1 MAKEDII
8 EYQFTSDQNRT
19 EAARN
24 GEKGGKAS
32 GRSRRRKR
40 QFRDELEML
49 LPLTD
54 KGKDGQPIINPL
66 TGSKQTVQQSITM
79 QLLLKARKG
88 DVKAAKLILDT
99 LGELVLKEEHK
110 HEGEVTIKLV
120 ETGYTPASSEEEILK
135 REGIDDGTI

>member
-1 MAKEDII
+1 MAQEDLIPTNKRTKEEAKELG
-8 EYQFTSDQNRT
+8 R
-19 EAARN
+19 
-24 GEKGGKAS
+24 KGGVAS
-32 GRSRRRKR
+32 GKSRRRKR

-66 TGSKQTVQQSITM
+66 TGRKQTVQQSITM

-99 LGELVLKEEHK
+99 LGELVIKEEHK
-110 HEGEVTIKLV
+110 HEIEGGMVIVTADEREK
-120 ETGYTPASSEEEILK
+120 AALK
-135 REGIDDGTI
+135 RMAENED

>member
-1 MAKEDII
+1 MANTDNLISPEELNSQRSPEKHSED
-8 EYQFTSDQNRT
+8 SR
-19 EAARN
+19 
-24 GEKGGKAS
+24 KGGQAS

-66 TGSKQTVQQSITM
+66 TGRKQTVQQSITM

-88 DVKAAKLILDT
+88 DVKAAKLIFEV
-99 LGELVLKEEHK
+99 LGERLLKTEETH
-110 HEGEVTIKLV
+110 EVTVRNRFDGMTNEELDNEIKRLQSI
-120 ETGYTPASSEEEILK
+120 A
-135 REGIDDGTI
+135 DDV

>member
-1 MAKEDII
+1 MAKQDITQVSGPTR
-8 EYQFTSDQNRT
+8 YRAGDDQV
-19 EAARN
+19 EIARA
-24 GEKGGKAS
+24 GGKAS

-66 TGSKQTVQQSITM
+66 TGRKQTVQQSITM

-110 HEGEVTIKLV
+110 HEIEGGMVIVTADEREK
-120 ETGYTPASSEEEILK
+120 AALK
-135 REGIDDGTI
+135 KMAENED

>member
-1 MAKEDII
+1 MAIDPNIGKDT
-8 EYQFTSDQNRT
+8 QFKTGEEQART
-19 EAARN
+19 ASA
-24 GEKGGKAS
+24 GGKAS

-66 TGSKQTVQQSITM
+66 TGRKQTVQQSITM

-99 LGELVLKEEHK
+99 LGELVIKEEHK
-110 HEGEVTIKLV
+110 HEIEGGMVIVTADEREK
-120 ETGYTPASSEEEILK
+120 AALK
-135 REGIDDGTI
+135 KMADED

>member
-8 EYQFTSDQNRT
+8 EHQFDKRT
-19 EAARN
+19 ADERHELATKA
-24 GEKGGKAS
+24 GKAS

-66 TGSKQTVQQSITM
+66 TGRKQTVQQSITM

-99 LGELVLKEEHK
+99 LGELVIKEEHK
-110 HEGEVTIKLV
+110 HEIEGGMVIVTADEMEKS
-120 ETGYTPASSEEEILK
+120 ALK
-135 REGIDDGTI
+135 KMKDED

>member
-1 MAKEDII
+1 MANDDNLKSLGD
-8 EYQFTSDQNRT
+8 RT
-19 EAARN
+19 TEEQREIARQ
-24 GEKGGKAS
+24 GGKAS

-66 TGSKQTVQQSITM
+66 TGRKQTVQQSITM

-99 LGELVLKEEHK
+99 LGELVIKEEHK
-110 HEGEVTIKLV
+110 HEIEGGMVIVTADEMEKS
-120 ETGYTPASSEEEILK
+120 ALK
-135 REGIDDGTI
+135 KMKDED

>member
-1 MAKEDII
+1 MAKQDITQVSGPTRYRAGDEQVEI
-8 EYQFTSDQNRT
+8 
-19 EAARN
+19 ARA
-24 GEKGGKAS
+24 GGKAS

-66 TGSKQTVQQSITM
+66 TGRKQTVQQSITM

-99 LGELVLKEEHK
+99 LGELVIKEEHK
-110 HEGEVTIKLV
+110 HEIEGGMVIITADEREK
-120 ETGYTPASSEEEILK
+120 AALK
-135 REGIDDGTI
+135 KMAENED

>member
-8 EYQFTSDQNRT
+8 EHQFDKRT
-19 EAARN
+19 ASEQQEIARQ
-24 GEKGGKAS
+24 GGKAS

-66 TGSKQTVQQSITM
+66 TGRKQTVQQSITM

-99 LGELVLKEEHK
+99 LGELVIKEEHK
-110 HEGEVTIKLV
+110 HEIEGGMVIVTADEMEKD
-120 ETGYTPASSEEEILK
+120 ALK
-135 REGIDDGTI
+135 KMKDED

>member
-1 MAKEDII
+1 MAQEDLIPTNKRTKEEAKELG
-8 EYQFTSDQNRT
+8 R
-19 EAARN
+19 
-24 GEKGGKAS
+24 KGGVAS
-32 GRSRRRKR
+32 GKSRRRKR

-66 TGSKQTVQQSITM
+66 TGRKQTVQQSITM

-99 LGELVLKEEHK
+99 LGELVIKEEHK
-110 HEGEVTIKLV
+110 HEIEGGMVIVTADEMEKS
-120 ETGYTPASSEEEILK
+120 ALK
-135 REGIDDGTI
+135 KMKDED

>member
-8 EYQFTSDQNRT
+8 EHQFDKRT
-19 EAARN
+19 ASEQQEIARA
-24 GEKGGKAS
+24 GGKAS

-66 TGSKQTVQQSITM
+66 TGRKQTVQQSITM

-99 LGELVLKEEHK
+99 LGELVIKEEHK
-110 HEGEVTIKLV
+110 HEIEGGMVIVTADEREK
-120 ETGYTPASSEEEILK
+120 AALK
-135 REGIDDGTI
+135 RMAENED

>member
-1 MAKEDII
+1 MANED
-8 EYQFTSDQNRT
+8 NLK
-19 EAARN
+19 N
-24 GEKGGKAS
+24 GKATQFKCGEDAAKKARAS
-32 GRSRRRKR
+32 AASRRRKR

-66 TGSKQTVQQSITM
+66 TGRKQTVQQSITM

-110 HEGEVTIKLV
+110 HEITGQMVIVTADEMEK
-120 ETGYTPASSEEEILK
+120 AALK
-135 REGIDDGTI
+135 KMAENED

>member
-1 MAKEDII
+1 MAQEDLIPTNKRTKEEAKELG
-8 EYQFTSDQNRT
+8 R
-19 EAARN
+19 
-24 GEKGGKAS
+24 KGGVAS
-32 GRSRRRKR
+32 GKSRRRKR

-66 TGSKQTVQQSITM
+66 TGRKQTVQQSITM

-99 LGELVLKEEHK
+99 LGELVIKEEHK
-110 HEGEVTIKLV
+110 HEIEGGMVIVTADEMEK
-120 ETGYTPASSEEEILK
+120 AALK
-135 REGIDDGTI
+135 KMKDED

>member
-1 MAKEDII
+1 MANANNLK
-8 EYQFTSDQNRT
+8 
-19 EAARN
+19 N
-24 GEKGGKAS
+24 GEATQFRTGEEQVEIARQGGKAS

-66 TGSKQTVQQSITM
+66 TGRKQTVQQSITM

-99 LGELVLKEEHK
+99 LGELVIKEEHK
-110 HEGEVTIKLV
+110 HEIEGGMVIVTADEREK
-120 ETGYTPASSEEEILK
+120 AALK
-135 REGIDDGTI
+135 KMAENED

>member
-8 EYQFTSDQNRT
+8 EHQFDKRT
-19 EAARN
+19 AGEQQEIARQ
-24 GEKGGKAS
+24 GGKAS

-66 TGSKQTVQQSITM
+66 TGRKQTVQQSITM

-88 DVKAAKLILDT
+88 DVKAAKLIFEV
-99 LGELVLKEEHK
+99 LGERLLRAEETH
-110 HEGEVTIKLV
+110 EVTV
-120 ETGYTPASSEEEILK
+120 RQTRYDNMTDEELQAENK
-135 REGIDDGTI
+135 RLDDAINNL

>member
-1 MAKEDII
+1 MSNLKNTEGT
-8 EYQFTSDQNRT
+8 QFQSGL
-19 EAARN
+19 EAAEHGRN
-24 GEKGGKAS
+24 GGKAS

-66 TGSKQTVQQSITM
+66 TGRKQTVQQSITM

-99 LGELVLKEEHK
+99 LGELVIKEEHK
-110 HEGEVTIKLV
+110 HEIEGGMVIVTADEMEKS
-120 ETGYTPASSEEEILK
+120 ALK
-135 REGIDDGTI
+135 KMKDED

>member
-1 MAKEDII
+1 MAKDDNLV
-8 EYQFTSDQNRT
+8 SLGDRT
-19 EAARN
+19 TEEQREIARQ
-24 GEKGGKAS
+24 GGKAS

-66 TGSKQTVQQSITM
+66 TGRKQTVQQSITM

-99 LGELVLKEEHK
+99 LGELVIKEEHK
-110 HEGEVTIKLV
+110 HEIEGGMVIVTADEREK
-120 ETGYTPASSEEEILK
+120 AALK
-135 REGIDDGTI
+135 RMAENED

>member
-8 EYQFTSDQNRT
+8 EHQFDKRT
-19 EAARN
+19 AGEQQEIARQ
-24 GEKGGKAS
+24 GGKAS

-66 TGSKQTVQQSITM
+66 TGRKQTVQQSITM

-99 LGELVLKEEHK
+99 LGELVIKEEHK
-110 HEGEVTIKLV
+110 HEIEGGMVIVTADEREK
-120 ETGYTPASSEEEILK
+120 AALK
-135 REGIDDGTI
+135 RMAENED

>member
-1 MAKEDII
+1 MAIDPNIGKDT
-8 EYQFTSDQNRT
+8 QFKTGEEQAKT
-19 EAARN
+19 ARQ
-24 GEKGGKAS
+24 GGKAS

-66 TGSKQTVQQSITM
+66 TGRKQTVQQSITM

-99 LGELVLKEEHK
+99 LGELVIKEEHK
-110 HEGEVTIKLV
+110 HEIEGGMVIVTADEREK
-120 ETGYTPASSEEEILK
+120 AALK
-135 REGIDDGTI
+135 KMAENED

>member
-1 MAKEDII
+1 MAQEDLIPTNKRTKEEAKELG
-8 EYQFTSDQNRT
+8 R
-19 EAARN
+19 
-24 GEKGGKAS
+24 KGGVAS
-32 GRSRRRKR
+32 GKSRRRKR

-66 TGSKQTVQQSITM
+66 TGRKQTVQQSITM

-99 LGELVLKEEHK
+99 LGELVIKEEHK
-110 HEGEVTIKLV
+110 HEIEGGMVIVTAD
-120 ETGYTPASSEEEILK
+120 ERERNALK
-135 REGIDDGTI
+135 RMAENED

>member
-1 MAKEDII
+1 MAFPNEDS
-8 EYQFTSDQNRT
+8 QFRSGDKAV
-19 EAARN
+19 ESGA
-24 GEKGGKAS
+24 KGGKAS

-66 TGSKQTVQQSITM
+66 TGRKQTVQQSITM

-99 LGELVLKEEHK
+99 LGELVIKEEHK
-110 HEGEVTIKLV
+110 HEIEGGMVIVTADEMEK
-120 ETGYTPASSEEEILK
+120 AALK
-135 REGIDDGTI
+135 KMAENED

>member
-8 EYQFTSDQNRT
+8 EHQFDKRT
-19 EAARN
+19 ASEQQEIARA
-24 GEKGGKAS
+24 GGKAS

-66 TGSKQTVQQSITM
+66 TGRKQTVQQSITM

-99 LGELVLKEEHK
+99 LGELVIKKEHK
-110 HEGEVTIKLV
+110 HEIEGGMVIVTADEREK
-120 ETGYTPASSEEEILK
+120 AALK
-135 REGIDDGTI
+135 KMAENED

>member
-1 MAKEDII
+1 MAIDPNIGKDT
-8 EYQFTSDQNRT
+8 QFKTGEEQART
-19 EAARN
+19 ASA
-24 GEKGGKAS
+24 GGKAS

-66 TGSKQTVQQSITM
+66 TGRKQTVQQSITM

-99 LGELVLKEEHK
+99 LGELVIKEEHK
-110 HEGEVTIKLV
+110 HEITGQMVIVTADEREK
-120 ETGYTPASSEEEILK
+120 AALK
-135 REGIDDGTI
+135 KMAENED

>member
-1 MAKEDII
+1 MANTDNLISPEELNSRRSPEKHSED
-8 EYQFTSDQNRT
+8 SR
-19 EAARN
+19 A
-24 GEKGGKAS
+24 GGKAS

-66 TGSKQTVQQSITM
+66 TGRKQTVQQSITM

-88 DVKAAKLILDT
+88 DIKAIKLILET
-99 LGELVLKEEHK
+99 LGERLLRTEETHDVTVRHSRYEGMTDEELKAENERLNDC
-110 HEGEVTIKLV
+110 INNL
-120 ETGYTPASSEEEILK
+120 
-135 REGIDDGTI
+135 

>member
-1 MAKEDII
+1 MAMANDDNLV
-8 EYQFTSDQNRT
+8 SLGDRT
-19 EAARN
+19 TEEQREIARQ
-24 GEKGGKAS
+24 GGKAS

-66 TGSKQTVQQSITM
+66 TGRKQTVQQSITM

-99 LGELVLKEEHK
+99 LGELVIKEEHK
-110 HEGEVTIKLV
+110 HEIEGGMVIVTADEMEK
-120 ETGYTPASSEEEILK
+120 AALK
-135 REGIDDGTI
+135 KMAENED